1 MNKQNSKGH
10 SVYISNKNNCL
21 FKEQFDSWERFDWNE
36 DMPPYFE
43 RLNEISDDRSF
54 VILACS
60 VMEYQIDRFL
70 KTFIPK
76 PEILINENTN
86 LNNKVLIIQ
95 AFNLIPPHFVQ
106 IMNTIR
112 NIRNDFAHNLNIDSF
127 SDSEKSEKL
136 PKHIA
141 EMKRLWEKFKNDM
154 CYWNEGESLRLMYK
168 DIWRVCIEG
177 MRVYESNIRLFRQ
190 ETEKIEFIQHLQKLS
205 TELMDKREKD
215 EQEAV
220 LKMYMPWRK

>member
-1 MNKQNSKGH
+1 MSNKKEH

-21 FKEQFDSWERFDWNE
+21 FTEQFDSWERFDWNE
-36 DMPPYFE
+36 DMPPYFK
-43 RLNEISDDRSF
+43 RLNEINDDRSF

-76 PEILINENTN
+76 PEIIINDNAN
-86 LNNKVLIIQ
+86 LNNKILIIQ

-127 SDSEKSEKL
+127 SDSNKSEKL
-136 PKHIA
+136 PKHIK
-141 EMKRLWEKFKNDM
+141 EMERLWEKFKNDM
-154 CYWNEGESLRLMYK
+154 CYWNKGESLRLMYK
-168 DIWRVCIEG
+168 DIWRVCVEG
-177 MRVYESNIRLFRQ
+177 LRVYESNVRLFRQ
-190 ETEKIEFIQHLQKLS
+190 ETEKVEFIEHLQKLS
-205 TELMDKREKD
+205 TELADKREKD

-220 LKMYMPWRK
+220 LKIYMPWRK

>member
-1 MNKQNSKGH
+1 MNKQNNKGH

-21 FKEQFDSWERFDWNE
+21 FKEQFDSWELFDWNE

-43 RLNEISDDRSF
+43 RLNEIGDDRSF

-76 PEILINENTN
+76 PEILINENIY
-86 LNNKVLIIQ
+86 LNNKFSIIQ

-112 NIRNDFAHNLNIDSF
+112 NIRNDFAHNLNIDAF
-127 SDSEKSEKL
+127 SDSEKSKKL

-168 DIWRVCIEG
+168 DIWRV
-177 MRVYESNIRLFRQ
+177 YESNIRLFRQ

-205 TELMDKREKD
+205 AELMDKREKD
-215 EQEAV
+215 EQEAL